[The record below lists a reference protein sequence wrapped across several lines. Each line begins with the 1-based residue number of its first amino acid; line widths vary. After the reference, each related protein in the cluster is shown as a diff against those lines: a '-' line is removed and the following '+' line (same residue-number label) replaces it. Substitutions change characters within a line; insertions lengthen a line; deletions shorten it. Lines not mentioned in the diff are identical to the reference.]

1 MSLVSK
7 PTIQSYWITN
17 KSIET
22 PYFKYIMSRNR
33 FISIAKMLHFSSNN
47 NSNDA
52 LIKIREVSEIV
63 KKIFI
68 RMYIPH
74 KNISIDESLMQ
85 DVEAVYITYSL
96 FEQNERDL
104 ALSFTN
110 CVIRTRDIYTI
121 LIYI

>member
-1 MSLVSK
+1 
-7 PTIQSYWITN
+7 
-17 KSIET
+17 
-22 PYFKYIMSRNR
+22 
-33 FISIAKMLHFSSNN
+33 
-47 NSNDA
+47 
-52 LIKIREVSEIV
+52 
-63 KKIFI
+63 
-68 RMYIPH
+68 MYIPH